1 MKRLARGPLVVAC
14 VLAVGVAAG
23 RWAGVTPVLGQSAAS
38 PAVHEPTSFRDV
50 VKKVLPAVVSVESKA
65 KPEPRRTGAQNNPR
79 RRVVPRL
86 DDQQVPEDF
95 RRFFEEFQRRQED
108 EGPSEQFLGF
118 GSGFIV
124 DPKGIVLTN
133 NHVVDGA
140 TEVEVT
146 LHDGR
151 KFVSK
156 DIKTDEKTD
165 LAIVRLDTKGA
176 SLPYLELGDSSAMEI
191 GDRVLAV
198 GAPFGLTGTV
208 TSGIISAKGR
218 YGLGLNKYEDFL
230 QTDAAINPGNS
241 GGPLVNLDGKV
252 IGVNSAIKSRSGG
265 FQGVGLAISSNMAK
279 NVMEQLLKHGT
290 VHRGFLGIQMQELDP
305 DVASRLGVPSDK
317 GVL

>member
-1 MKRLARGPLVVAC
+1 
-14 VLAVGVAAG
+14 
-23 RWAGVTPVLGQSAAS
+23 
-38 PAVHEPTSFRDV
+38 
-50 VKKVLPAVVSVESKA
+50 
-65 KPEPRRTGAQNNPR
+65 
-79 RRVVPRL
+79 
-86 DDQQVPEDF
+86 
-95 RRFFEEFQRRQED
+95 EE
-108 EGPSEQFLGF
+108 EGPSEQFIGF

-124 DPKGIVLTN
+124 DPKGVVLTN

-151 KFVSK
+151 KFTSK

-176 SLPYLELGDSSAMEI
+176 SLPYLELGDSASMEI

-198 GAPFGLTGTV
+198 GAPFRLTGTV

-252 IGVNSAIKSRSGG
+252 IGVTSAIKSRSGG
-265 FQGVGLAISSNMAK
+265 FQGVGLAISSNEARKIMRRLH
-279 NVMEQLLKHGT
+279 EHG
-290 VHRGFLGIQMQELDP
+290 VVRRGY
-305 DVASRLGVPSDK
+305 LGVQIRDVEEETAK
-317 GVL
+317 KYGLK